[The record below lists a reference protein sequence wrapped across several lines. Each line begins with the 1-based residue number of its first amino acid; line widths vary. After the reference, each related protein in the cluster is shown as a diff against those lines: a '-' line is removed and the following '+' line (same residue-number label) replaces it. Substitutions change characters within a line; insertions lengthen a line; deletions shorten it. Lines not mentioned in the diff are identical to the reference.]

1 MTHYDLQKHINAC
14 QKKKYVRVGA
24 FSDGSD
30 HDGSMQISQDNSL
43 CRSFSNIS
51 LLMISAW

>member
-14 QKKKYVRVGA
+14 QVGA

-30 HDGSMQISQDNSL
+30 HDGSMV
-43 CRSFSNIS
+43 
-51 LLMISAW
+51 